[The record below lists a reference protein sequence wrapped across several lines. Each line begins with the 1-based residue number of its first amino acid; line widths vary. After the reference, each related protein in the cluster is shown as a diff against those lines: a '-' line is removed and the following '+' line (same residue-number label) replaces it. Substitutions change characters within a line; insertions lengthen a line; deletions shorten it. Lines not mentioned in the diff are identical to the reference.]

1 MYETKY
7 ATKSWGQHEGLL
19 RNFFRL
25 LIHVLLGVFR
35 PRFYIVDDQP
45 DFLTLNANGY
55 TVMASK
61 PEQIVSINGQ
71 TIATFKSVEAIH
83 IRHFVS
89 GAGERRREWWTV
101 SLKIARR
108 RSVFLGKSEDSMEAS
123 IAAAHLSKLI
133 ERPVVAIYI

>member
-7 ATKSWGQHEGLL
+7 ATKSAGQDVALL

-25 LIHVLLGVFR
+25 LVHVLLGVFR

-45 DFLTLNANGY
+45 DFLALNANGY
-55 TVMASK
+55 TVVASK
-61 PEQIVSINGQ
+61 PGQIISINGQ
-71 TIATFKSVEAIH
+71 TISTFKSVEAIH
-83 IRHFVS
+83 IRHFVR
-89 GAGERRREWWTV
+89 GAGDRRREWWTV

-108 RSVFLGKSEDSMEAS
+108 RAIFLGKSDDSMEAS

-133 ERPVVAIYI
+133 ERPVVAI